1 MNSCPLHQQL
11 QVINCCISRQQRR
24 VLATESLD
32 FVLKEVS
39 LDGDLSDYLP
49 GTNQMVYARTS
60 SGHHVLRLGADH
72 PSENLTMLETGEA
85 VYSPVTQVL
94 QICLKMQL
102 SMFDPQ

>member
-1 MNSCPLHQQL
+1 
-11 QVINCCISRQQRR
+11 
-24 VLATESLD
+24 
-32 FVLKEVS
+32 
-39 LDGDLSDYLP
+39 
-49 GTNQMVYARTS
+49 MVYARTS

-94 QICLKMQL
+94 HICLKMQL